1 MRVETDNRKIS
12 KTFLWLNNKKF
23 KNIKHTSLYLYE
35 AQNVHELYNM
45 RGRDLKVYEMNV
57 YFQIQIHKKYGLW
70 FTSRVKMPCN
80 IKIMKPV
87 MGVYYDSALMFHLWI
102 MTFRISEYRNRVH
115 FQPKSHF
122 KCFHVYAEQFFRF
135 QLEDVKY

>member
-1 MRVETDNRKIS
+1 MICDVRKKS
-12 KTFLWLNNKKF
+12 EKFRWLNNKKF
-23 KNIKHTSLYLYE
+23 KKIKHTSLYLYE

-57 YFQIQIHKKYGLW
+57 YFQIQIHKKYSLW

-87 MGVYYDSALMFHLWI
+87 MGVYFDSALVFRIWI